1 MGRKSKLFKN
11 LPTWKIRLTIW
22 YEQLKQD
29 LISRGMLENSPKIGL
44 TAIFNAAYDDGLFIP
59 SVQNTFE
66 NWPRKRNYPQKE
78 NLTGLLLLSVRS
90 ASWLQPVVDFCVEEE
105 LLNRKGKQKADSN
118 ARGAILKTL
127 DEQAVFNIDAEKVIF
142 KLFPEQALLNSIDYY
157 ICSLDERITPSLF
170 SHDEQNKF
178 SSCYLVHILNKWEQ
192 KNVSHDVAYS
202 LLQTHE
208 RSAVPL
214 YLCSLAS
221 NSVLSED
228 EVYSWYLDL
237 LCSVL
242 IVVAEFQLEKTD
254 AKEAAESHKKYSL
267 GTQSDLLSALI
278 KFLLNNDSL
287 PFLSFLTARHDCF
300 NEISDPSSLIEHI
313 LLGDAQLRA
322 KLCLL
327 GSDYSEFT
335 TLLSFKTSEFIEKGG
350 KLLPLQKRTV
360 INLPTSNVA
369 SHINIAGGKLI
380 YHLRFGQPIIVIRD
394 DVLVACKAPDKTE
407 DSQYSYSYGGESVYK
422 MAYTL
427 LFDLF
432 NIDNYSVIKVEPS
445 REQAELVVFKLLARL
460 NEGYDYEISSEQL
473 LHAIHCP
480 VVERGREINLEIYN
494 LYMQSFG
501 VTA

>member
-22 YEQLKQD
+22 FEQLKKD
-29 LISRGMLENSPKIGL
+29 LTSRGVLENSPKIGL
-44 TAIFNAAYDDGLFIP
+44 TAIFHAAYDDGRFIP

-78 NLTGLLLLSVRS
+78 NLTGLLLLSVGS
-90 ASWLQPVVDFCVEEE
+90 GSWLQPVVDFCVEEE
-105 LLNRKGKQKADSN
+105 LLNCKGKQKSDSN

-127 DEQAVFNIDAEKVIF
+127 DEQAVFNIDTEKVIF
-142 KLFPEQALLNSIDYY
+142 KIFPEQALLNSIDYY

-178 SSCYLVHILNKWEQ
+178 ASCYLIHILNKWEQ
-192 KNVSHDVAYS
+192 KNVSYDIGYS
-202 LLQTHE
+202 LLKTHE

-221 NSVLSED
+221 NSVLIEG

-242 IVVAEFQLEKTD
+242 IVVAEFQLEKID
-254 AKEAAESHKKYSL
+254 SKEAVENHEKYSL
-267 GTQSDLLSALI
+267 GTQSNLLSALI

-287 PFLSFLTARHDCF
+287 PLLSFLTARHDCF
-300 NEISDPSSLIEHI
+300 NEISDPTSLIEHI
-313 LLGDAQLRA
+313 MLGDTQLRA

-327 GSDYSEFT
+327 GSDYSELT
-335 TLLSFKTSEFIEKGG
+335 SLLSFKTSEFIEKGG

-369 SHINIAGGKLI
+369 SHTNIAGGKVI

-394 DVLVACKAPDKTE
+394 DVLVGCKAPDKTE

-432 NIDNYSVIKVEPS
+432 NIDNYSVIKVEPI
-445 REQAELVVFKLLARL
+445 REQVELVVFKLLSRL
-460 NEGYDYEISSEQL
+460 NEGYDYEISSDQL
-473 LHAIHCP
+473 LHAISYP
-480 VVERGREINLEIYN
+480 VVERGRESNTEIYN
-494 LYMQSFG
+494 LYMRSFG
-501 VTA
+501 ATA